1 MFFQK
6 LSHLFSKTFTSK
18 FSGEILSLNRLL
30 IVPQNCLASN
40 VIPVPLNRKPKTDWT
55 YDQKQD

>member
-18 FSGEILSLNRLL
+18 FSREILSLNRLL

-55 YDQKQD
+55 YD